1 MLGNKSIKKH
11 LKASEKAQMNKTD
24 AEATLYWLA
33 RRSRLLLC
41 DRIGLKSA
49 DFKPLHFVVWL
60 HHSG

>member
-1 MLGNKSIKKH
+1 
-11 LKASEKAQMNKTD
+11 MNKTD

-49 DFKPLHFVVWL
+49 DFKPLHFEERL